1 MDQQRKIF
9 QKHYED
15 YLSKIGKINLTRIGQ
30 RLDLEMQYECLLVP
44 LFNEIY
50 SVSKEGI
57 ADSANRQPNYGT
69 CVILAQYILRFPQA
83 PVEPNK
89 DWVNF
94 KDLKKSSS
102 FNNVNILKT
111 DCEDVL
117 TKQFSNNLEKL
128 DKASSE
134 LGGWTPDL
142 NLSYDRIIQFNAL
155 PTLSILLLMNDQ
167 DEMFPAECRVLFQAH
182 AEEYLDPESIAMT
195 GVSLALNLKRYSET
209 ILLA

>member
-15 YLSKIGKINLTRIGQ
+15 YLSRIGKIDLTKIQ
-30 RLDLEMQYECLLVP
+30 QQLDLEMQDECLLVP

-50 SVSKEGI
+50 SVSKQGI
-57 ADSANRQPNYGT
+57 SDSKNRQPHYGT

-94 KDLKKSSS
+94 KNLKKSST
-102 FNNVNILKT
+102 FNNVNILRT

-117 TKQFSNNLEKL
+117 INQFSNNLGKL

-134 LGGWTPDL
+134 LGGWTPGL

-155 PTLSILLLMNDQ
+155 PTLSLLLLMNDQ
-167 DEMFPAECRVLFQAH
+167 DDMFPAECRVLFQAH

-195 GVSLALNLKRYSET
+195 GGSLALNLKRYSEIVLQT
-209 ILLA
+209 